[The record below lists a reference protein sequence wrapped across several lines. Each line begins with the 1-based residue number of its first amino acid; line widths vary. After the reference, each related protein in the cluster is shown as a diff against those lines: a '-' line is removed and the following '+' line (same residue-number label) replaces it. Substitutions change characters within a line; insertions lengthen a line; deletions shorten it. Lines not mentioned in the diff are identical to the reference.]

1 MASSHGR
8 TPGFSWRA
16 RKPGFGDNRGAMS
29 IAIADRIVVTT
40 RSAAETQRLGERLA
54 AVAEGGDL
62 ICCYGSLGAGKTQ
75 LAKGI
80 ARGLGVS
87 GVVNSPSFVLVAE
100 HAGRVP
106 LFHADCYRLAD
117 AAEALAAGILDERQG
132 AGVTVIEWAER
143 LGDLLPAA
151 RLDVRIEG
159 TADEPRRITI
169 EALAPSYRR
178 YCRAAAE
185 HERA

>member
-1 MASSHGR
+1 M
-8 TPGFSWRA
+8 P
-16 RKPGFGDNRGAMS
+16 
-29 IAIADRIVVTT
+29 IAITDRVVVIT

-54 AVAEGGDL
+54 EVAEAGDL
-62 ICCYGSLGAGKTQ
+62 ICCSGSLGAGKTQ

-87 GVVNSPSFVLVAE
+87 SVVNSPSFVLVAE
-100 HAGRVP
+100 YAGRLP
-106 LFHADCYRLAD
+106 LVHVDCYRLGD
-117 AAEALAAGILDERQG
+117 PAEALAAGVLDERQA
-132 AGVTVIEWAER
+132 AGVTVIEWPER

-159 TADEPRRITI
+159 TADEPRRIHI
-169 EALAPSYRR
+169 EARAPSYRR

-185 HERA
+185 LEGV